1 MYFKL
6 RGTLPLKNRLIIEL
20 TGFIIILA
28 SWYLITS
35 LGNVPKA
42 ILPSPI
48 DVVKCFKELHF
59 EDLLVRNTLYSIELN
74 ILGYLEAIIGSII
87 FGFLIGLFPFFRSL
101 LSRYIDAIRF
111 IPLAAV
117 TGIFI
122 AWFGIYT
129 TMKVHFLAF
138 GILVFLLPVVVQR
151 IDEVSDV
158 YLQTAFTL
166 GATPWQKIRY
176 VFWPHVASK
185 LIDDIRVLTA
195 ISWTYIIV
203 AELVNREK
211 GVGAMIYMA
220 QRQSRLDKVFAVL
233 IIIILIGILQDKLF
247 VWLDKTLFPHK
258 HQNKK

>member
-6 RGTLPLKNRLIIEL
+6 RGTIPNRSRLIIEL
-20 TGFIIILA
+20 TGFLIILGL
-28 SWYLITS
+28 WYLITS
-35 LGNVPKA
+35 LGLVAKA

-48 DVVKCFKELHF
+48 DVVKSFKVLHF
-59 EDLLVRNTLYSIELN
+59 EDLLVRNTLYSIKLN
-74 ILGYLEAIIGSII
+74 VLGYLEAIIGSIF
-87 FGFLIGLFPFFRSL
+87 FGFLIGLFPFFRAL

-129 TMKVHFLAF
+129 NMKIHFLAF
-138 GILVFLLPVVVQR
+138 GIFVFLLPVVVQR

-158 YLQTAFTL
+158 YVQTAFTL

-176 VFWPHVASK
+176 VFWPHVTSR

-211 GVGAMIYMA
+211 GLGAMIYLS
-220 QRQSRLDKVFAVL
+220 QRQSRLDKVFALL
-233 IIIILIGILQDKLF
+233 IVIILIGFLQDRLF
-247 VWLDKTLFPHK
+247 SGIDKALFPHK
-258 HQNKK
+258 HTK

>member
-1 MYFKL
+1 MYFNL
-6 RGTLPLKNRLIIEL
+6 RGKLPLKARLVIEL
-20 TGFIIILA
+20 TGFFMILMI
-28 SWYLITS
+28 WHVITTY
-35 LGNVPKA
+35 GNVPKA
-42 ILPSPI
+42 ILPAPL
-48 DVVKCFKELHF
+48 DVLRCFRELHF
-59 EDLLVRNTLYSIELN
+59 EDLLVRNAFYSIKLN
-74 ILGYLEAIIGSII
+74 ALGYLEAIIGSI
-87 FGFLIGLFPFFRSL
+87 FLGFLIGLIPFFRSL

-129 TMKVHFLAF
+129 TMKIHFLAF

-151 IDEVSDV
+151 IDEVSEV
-158 YLQTAFTL
+158 YTQTAYTL
-166 GATPWQKIRY
+166 GATAWQKIKY

-203 AELVNREK
+203 AELVNRDQ
-211 GVGAMIYMA
+211 GVGAMIYLA
-220 QRQSRLDKVFAVL
+220 QRQSRLDKVFAIL
-233 IIIILIGILQDKLF
+233 IVIILIGILQDKLF
-247 VWLDKTLFPHK
+247 VWLDKVLFPHK

>member
-6 RGTLPLKNRLIIEL
+6 RGTIPVKTRLIIEL

-28 SWYLITS
+28 LWYLITTV
-35 LGNVPKA
+35 GKVPKA
-42 ILPSPI
+42 ILPSPV
-48 DVVKCFKELHF
+48 DVVKCFSELHF
-59 EDLLVRNTLYSIELN
+59 EDLLVRNTFYSIQLN
-74 ILGYLEAIIGSII
+74 ILGYLEAIVGSVLI
-87 FGFLIGLFPFFRSL
+87 GFLIGLFPFFRSL

-111 IPLAAV
+111 VPLAAV

-151 IDEVSDV
+151 IDEVSEV
-158 YLQTAFTL
+158 YIQTAFTL
-166 GATPWQKIRY
+166 GATPWQKIRH

-211 GVGAMIYMA
+211 GVGAMIYLA
-220 QRQSRLDKVFAVL
+220 QRQSRLDKVFAIL

-247 VWLDKTLFPHK
+247 VWLDRALFPHK